1 MNHAVDAGGIDRQS
15 MPSRGL
21 YRPEEF
27 RDNCGFGLIAHIEG
41 EASHRLLQTAIESL
55 TCMTHRGGIAAD
67 GRTGD
72 GCGLLLQM
80 PDAFMRAEA
89 KSLLGVDLGQHY
101 AVGMLFLSQDPALQQ
116 TARDAMTQALTHEGL
131 SVFGWREVPIDQ
143 SVCGEIALDQLP
155 RIEQVFVDANGI
167 DHAHCLG
174 KLFTARRRAEMALVD
189 DPDFYICSLSDR
201 VVSYKGL
208 VMPADL
214 ERFYPDLNDPTLET
228 AICVFHQRF
237 STNTLPRWPLA
248 QPFRMLAHNGE
259 INTIEGNRSWSRART
274 SKLDSPLLPDLQS
287 LAPLVNTE
295 GSDSSSLDN
304 MLELLTTGGVELP
317 RALRMLVPPA
327 WQNIE
332 GIDPDLKAFYQY
344 NAMHME
350 PWDGPAGIVL
360 TDGRY
365 ACCLLDRNGLRP
377 ARWVTTDDGFI
388 TLASEIGTHGYQPD
402 QVIAKGRVGPGQ
414 ILVVDTQEGKV
425 LHTRD
430 IDELLKGRQPY
441 KQWLRQNARLIEGS
455 FEGEPVAAIAGS
467 ELDVYQ
473 KMFQVSFEERD
484 QVLRPLAESG
494 NEAVGSMGDDT
505 PMAVLSR
512 QERSLYDYFRQK
524 FAQVTNPPI
533 DPLRE
538 SIVMSL
544 EVDLGPERN
553 IFDESAEHARR
564 ISLTSPVLSQSK
576 FQNIATLEE
585 EGFRSVVVDATY
597 DPAEANLR
605 QALEAV
611 CSSAEAAV
619 RDKRNI
625 LILSDRNI
633 GDERVPLHSLL
644 VTGAVHHHLIRV
656 GVRAECN
663 LVVESGTARDSHH
676 VACLLGFGA
685 TAVYPYLAYSVIE
698 DLLSRGELLG
708 DPQLC
713 QKNFRKGINK
723 GLLKIMSKM
732 GISAV
737 NSYRGAQLF
746 EAVGLD
752 SELVN
757 VAFTGVTSRIGG
769 VTLDQLEK
777 DQWQVAS
784 RARSR
789 RKTLDQGGLLKYV
802 HGGEYHAYNPDVV
815 MSLQSAVVSGD
826 YADYQRYAS
835 HCNER
840 PVAALRDLLTLK
852 LADNPVPLD
861 EVEPIDNILRRFDSA
876 GMSLG
881 ALSPEAHEALAM
893 GMNQIGARSNSGEGG
908 EDPDRFGTDRVSKI
922 KQIASGRF
930 GVTPHYLVN
939 AEVLQIKVAQGA
951 KPGEGGQL
959 PGGKVNDLIAR
970 LRYSVPGV
978 TLISPP
984 PHHDI
989 YSIEDLAQLI
999 FDLKQVNPDALVSVK
1014 LVSEP
1019 GVGTIAAGV
1028 TKAYADLIT
1037 ISGYDG
1043 GTAASPLTSIRYAGS
1058 PWELGIAEVQQTLRG
1073 NRLRG
1078 KVRLQADGG
1087 MKTGL
1092 DVVKAAIL
1100 GAESFGFGTAP
1111 MVAMGCKY
1119 LRICHLNNC
1128 ATGVATQ
1135 NAQLRQTHFVGD
1147 VERVV
1152 NFFTFVATETRE
1164 WLAKL
1169 GVRSLEE
1176 LIGRVD
1182 LLACLPGET
1191 AKQQSLDLGPILW
1204 VDEKATDQPQFCQVE
1219 SNDPFDTAEKANQ
1232 MVTDMLPAIES
1243 ASGGSFAY
1251 TITNCDR
1258 SIGAR
1263 LSGEIAKRHG
1273 NTGMESHP
1281 LTVNLT
1287 GTAGQSFGVWNAGG
1301 LHMYLEGDCN
1311 DYVGKGMAGGKLVIS
1326 PPKGSRFESRVT
1338 SIIGNTCLYGATGGR
1353 LFAAGVA
1360 GERFAVRNSGAHAV
1374 IEGAGDHCCEYM
1386 TGGLVT
1392 VLGATGVNFGAG
1404 MTGGLAF
1411 VLDEDR
1417 AFIDRY
1423 NSELVEIHR
1432 VAAESM
1438 EAHRHFLRD
1447 NIREFVSETGSAW
1460 GAHLL
1465 DNFEDYVGKFWLVK
1479 PKAAD
1484 INQLLSRLRDTD

>member
-1 MNHAVDAGGIDRQS
+1 MNHAVDAGSIDRQS

-455 FEGEPVAAIAGS
+455 FEGEPVAAIAGA